1 MKFTEIK
8 IKGAFVIEPDR
19 LSDKRGFF
27 ARVWDPQEFK
37 KHGLD
42 PQLSQ
47 CSISFNKKKGTLR
60 GMHYQAASH
69 AENKVV
75 RCTMGA
81 MYDVILDLRPK
92 SRTFKKWFA
101 VELSAEN
108 RKMLY
113 IPKGV
118 AHGFQTLSAKTEVFY
133 QISEVHHPPS
143 ARGVRWNDSAFKIKW
158 PLPVGVISAKDS
170 AYPGWKP

>member
-1 MKFTEIK
+1 MKFVETK
-8 IKGAFVIEPDR
+8 IKGAFLIEPER
-19 LSDKRGFF
+19 LTDKRGFF
-27 ARVWDPQEFK
+27 GRVWDLKEFK

-42 PQLSQ
+42 PKLAQ

-60 GMHYQAASH
+60 GMHWQAAPH
-69 AENKVV
+69 AENKVA

-81 MYDVILDLRPK
+81 IYDVIIDLRPESK
-92 SRTFKKWFA
+92 TFKKWFA

-108 RKMLY
+108 RRMLY

-133 QISEVHHPPS
+133 QISETHHPQS
-143 ARGVRWNDSAFKIKW
+143 ARGVKWNDPAFKIKW
-158 PLPVGVISAKDS
+158 PLPISVISTKDTT
-170 AYPGWKP
+170 YPGWKL